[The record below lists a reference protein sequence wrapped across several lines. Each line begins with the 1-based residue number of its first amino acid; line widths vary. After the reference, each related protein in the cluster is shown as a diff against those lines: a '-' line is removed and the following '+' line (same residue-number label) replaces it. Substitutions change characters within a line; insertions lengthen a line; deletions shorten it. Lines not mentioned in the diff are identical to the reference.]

1 MFFRRQKPHIASFN
15 ERIES
20 AKKFGMDA
28 RAEAGTVRLSRDGIA
43 ALVTDNPN
51 DRPHVD
57 RAGLI
62 IGDEIGALV
71 NGGYQQYWLTPS
83 KKRVPARAD
92 QLKALHAF
100 EEDLKEGFGL
110 TSLYNTSLGTVS
122 ALHLYDRV
130 VERDQ
135 NTHVARPWDRKT
147 VDPPI
152 KTAFKE

>member
-20 AKKFGMDA
+20 VKRFGMDA
-28 RAEAGTVRLSRDGIA
+28 RADGSNRVRFSRDGIA
-43 ALVTDNPN
+43 ALVTDIPD

-62 IGDEIGALV
+62 ITDEIGALV

-100 EEDLKEGFGL
+100 EEDLKEGLGL

-135 NTHVARPWDRKT
+135 QTHVARPWDRKT
-147 VDPPI
+147 VDPPA
-152 KTAFKE
+152 KTAL

>member
-20 AKKFGMDA
+20 VKKFGMDA
-28 RAEAGTVRLSRDGIA
+28 QAKSGNCVRLSRDGIA
-43 ALVTDNPN
+43 AMVADTPN

-57 RAGLI
+57 RAGLV
-62 IGDEIGALV
+62 IGEEIGALV

-83 KKRVPARAD
+83 RKRVPARAD

-100 EEDLKEGFGL
+100 EEDLKEGLGL

-130 VERDQ
+130 VERDLKTQ
-135 NTHVARPWDRKT
+135 IARPWDRKAAD
-147 VDPPI
+147 VPA
-152 KTAFKE
+152 KTNL

>member
-20 AKKFGMDA
+20 VKKFAMDA
-28 RAEAGTVRLSRDGIA
+28 HAEGSNRVRLSRDGIA
-43 ALVTDNPN
+43 ALVTDTPN
-51 DRPHVD
+51 DHPHVD

-62 IGDEIGALV
+62 IGDEVGVLV
-71 NGGYQQYWLTPS
+71 NGGYQQYWLTPA

-135 NTHVARPWDRKT
+135 KTQVARPWDRKT
-147 VDPPI
+147 ADPATE
-152 KTAFKE
+152 TAL